1 MTFRTEAPADHMT
14 QSPATVKKIV
24 CCVQQSEDF
33 FDGKRKITME
43 LTQFS
48 EMKTQLVRC
57 GQLARVS
64 YQYPPACLSLGV
76 YACLSAICRSFCLF
90 ACQVPSLYLC
100 CDQILTFRLVMFSL
114 PASSED
120 GEVQHHR
127 TVLHSVL

>member
-1 MTFRTEAPADHMT
+1 MT

-57 GQLARVS
+57 GQLARVHTNIRLPLVS
-64 YQYPPACLSLGV
+64 YDRINQLGFQIGLHGLEKILRSL
-76 YACLSAICRSFCLF
+76 AFCKRVLGAVQQRLTHTVVFFAAARTHAFPSF
-90 ACQVPSLYLC
+90 AC
-100 CDQILTFRLVMFSL
+100 
-114 PASSED
+114 
-120 GEVQHHR
+120 
-127 TVLHSVL
+127 TVYNNL

>member
-1 MTFRTEAPADHMT
+1 MTFQTEPPADHMT

-57 GQLARVS
+57 GQLARVHTNI
-64 YQYPPACLSLGV
+64 ACG
-76 YACLSAICRSFCLF
+76 
-90 ACQVPSLYLC
+90 
-100 CDQILTFRLVMFSL
+100 
-114 PASSED
+114 
-120 GEVQHHR
+120 
-127 TVLHSVL
+127 

>member
-57 GQLARVS
+57 GQLARVHTNIRL
-64 YQYPPACLSLGV
+64 PACLSV
-76 YACLSAICRSFCLF
+76 YMPVCLLSVGLSVC
-90 ACQVPSLYLC
+90 
-100 CDQILTFRLVMFSL
+100 L
-114 PASSED
+114 PAKCPPCISAVTKS
-120 GEVQHHR
+120 
-127 TVLHSVL
+127 